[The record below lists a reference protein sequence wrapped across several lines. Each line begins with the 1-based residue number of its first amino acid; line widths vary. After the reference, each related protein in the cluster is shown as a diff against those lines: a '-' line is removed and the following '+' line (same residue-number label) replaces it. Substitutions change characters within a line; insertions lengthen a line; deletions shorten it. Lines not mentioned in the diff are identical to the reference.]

1 MGPAL
6 GKACG
11 VETSCD
17 GCRTVPPTPTRRPM
31 GDRSN
36 ECFEYGGGA
45 CLKQPVT
52 PAGVL
57 ARGVE
62 LLFSSD
68 TAEGSTSSRHG
79 PEVVIV
85 ARGEAPAL
93 SFSVE
98 SSHLHEAESS
108 GDWTHAQLLAHL
120 RAKYGSCPNA
130 DPRSRYATLDAWL
143 EAASLDASEAD
154 DTVEVSC
161 RSGADYWDGGYE
173 ECEELHAVYGS
184 YELRA
189 GYRDV
194 GNFGE

>member
-1 MGPAL
+1 
-6 GKACG
+6 
-11 VETSCD
+11 
-17 GCRTVPPTPTRRPM
+17 M

-36 ECFEYGGGA
+36 QPCFEYGKA
-45 CLKQPVT
+45 RLQQQPVT

-57 ARGVE
+57 ERGVA
-62 LLFSSD
+62 LLFSSEMNED
-68 TAEGSTSSRHG
+68 STASSSHHG

-93 SFSVE
+93 SFSVK
-98 SSHLHEAESS
+98 SSHLHEEESS
-108 GDWTHAQLLAHL
+108 GDWTNAQLLSHL

-143 EAASLDASEAD
+143 DAASLDASEAD
-154 DTVEVSC
+154 GAIEVSC

-194 GNFGE
+194 GSFGN

>member
-1 MGPAL
+1 
-6 GKACG
+6 
-11 VETSCD
+11 
-17 GCRTVPPTPTRRPM
+17 M

-45 CLKQPVT
+45 RLKQPVT

-68 TAEGSTSSRHG
+68 TTEGSTSSRHG